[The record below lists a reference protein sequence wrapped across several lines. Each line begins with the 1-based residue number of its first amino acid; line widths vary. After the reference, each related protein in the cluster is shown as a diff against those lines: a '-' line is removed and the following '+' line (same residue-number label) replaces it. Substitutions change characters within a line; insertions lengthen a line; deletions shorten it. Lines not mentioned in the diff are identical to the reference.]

1 VAKLS
6 GDGGAV
12 HESVTT
18 KYSIFPQQRDGDE
31 QGRPIRRRQVIPD
44 EVIPD
49 EVREQVNPNPVMCG
63 RAF

>member
-44 EVIPD
+44 EV
-49 EVREQVNPNPVMCG
+49 REQVNPNPVVCG